1 MALRFDADLGEFAE
15 IDNEPLVTPGFHS
28 LADFANFG
36 DYEAMSII
44 ETGPDLAKFAEEVA
58 GSVSSYLLSRNEFL
72 PLMEGVGGGPVD
84 AAIMKEWLT
93 LTGTGPYDEAMS
105 ARIRELSHLPGGKAT
120 VPGVKVALPPQMMVG
135 LISWIQGEIMVALGE
150 TCDITTLSAAG
161 GAWMN
166 QFMLQLHIMLEPYL
180 VEPTG
185 PMGKHGSAGYHE
197 LAEFAG
203 FGARQQEILART
215 GPLLEAAAG
224 GVISLAY
231 TYLLSRP
238 ESAGYFQEEP
248 HLAQRK
254 KTLKAW
260 WIRTATQPKDGQFH
274 DYMSKVADAHVP
286 GGGAFPHVVIPA
298 DLTIALMGW
307 VEMRVMVALNTI
319 APGENGEYV
328 FGVLGEP
335 KVTAEIGTA
344 WMRML
349 TLQLGI
355 LLTPYLSDAA
365 FSG

>member
-1 MALRFDADLGEFAE
+1 MALRLHTETGDAAE

-28 LADFANFG
+28 LAEFANFG
-36 DYEAMSII
+36 DYEALSII
-44 ETGPDLAKFAEEVA
+44 ETSQGLSHFAEGLP
-58 GSVSSYLLSRNEFL
+58 GSVSSYLLSRSEFA
-72 PLMEGVGGGPVD
+72 PFMDGVAGDPVD
-84 AAIMKEWLT
+84 EALMKEWLAMT
-93 LTGTGPYDEAMS
+93 SNGPFDEAMA
-105 ARIRELSHLPGGKAT
+105 ARLREMSHLPGGKST
-120 VPGVKVALPPQMMVG
+120 FPGVRAALPPQMIVG
-135 LISWIQGEIMVALGE
+135 LTSWVQGEILAVLGQ
-150 TCDITTLSAAG
+150 TCDIYDLSAAG

-166 QFMLQLHIMLEPYL
+166 QLILQLNIMLEPYL

-185 PMGKHGSAGYHE
+185 PASKHGSTSYHE

-203 FGARQQEILART
+203 FGPKEQQILAKT

-298 DLTIALMGW
+298 DLTLALMGW
-307 VEMRVMVALNTI
+307 VEMRVMTALNTI
-319 APGENGEYV
+319 APGETDDYV
-328 FGVLGEP
+328 FGLLGEP
-335 KVTAEIGTA
+335 KATAEIGSA

-365 FSG
+365 FSN